1 MEEISVGYKRDVK
14 DNVRRLLYANSGN
27 ICAMYGCNNTLVQAN
42 TASINEICHIEAI
55 NESGARYNKNLTDG
69 YVNSYDNLVLLC
81 PTCHSIID
89 NKLNEEFYT
98 VAYLKQMKQFHE
110 QQVQEALMNKVAIDP
125 PIYLEGYDI
134 SAIVT
139 LYNSFY
145 DKKIDE
151 RYVYKV
157 LNDILSMNNAIR
169 SIVYGISILCGEEE
183 TEQIDVHRLHKM
195 VNLDLY
201 EYAEVLMLLEQQK
214 VIEETRFVNPLDG
227 YETEHGDWHLV
238 QNDYLYK
245 TTQGIWYLKKRGR
258 LFTIV
263 YSIMGNKRDF
273 YDFVVNQNLEILK
286 NIKKQ

>member
-1 MEEISVGYKRDVK
+1 
-14 DNVRRLLYANSGN
+14 
-27 ICAMYGCNNTLVQAN
+27 
-42 TASINEICHIEAI
+42 
-55 NESGARYNKNLTDG
+55 
-69 YVNSYDNLVLLC
+69 
-81 PTCHSIID
+81 
-89 NKLNEEFYT
+89 
-98 VAYLKQMKQFHE
+98 
-110 QQVQEALMNKVAIDP
+110 
-125 PIYLEGYDI
+125 
-134 SAIVT
+134 
-139 LYNSFY
+139 
-145 DKKIDE
+145 
-151 RYVYKV
+151 
-157 LNDILSMNNAIR
+157 MNNAIR

-227 YETEHGDWHLV
+227 YETENGDWHLV